1 VHTHVVESTAMTSTP
16 IAGSPDVLRE
26 QPVLEAPVQTDPV
39 PQSVIDHANGK
50 EPPVQI
56 RDVLGNVC
64 N

>member
-1 VHTHVVESTAMTSTP
+1 MTSTP